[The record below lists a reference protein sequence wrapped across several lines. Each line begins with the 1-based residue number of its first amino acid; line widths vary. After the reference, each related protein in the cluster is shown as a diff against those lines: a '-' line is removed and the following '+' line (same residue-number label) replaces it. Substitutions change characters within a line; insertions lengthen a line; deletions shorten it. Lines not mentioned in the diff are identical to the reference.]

1 MKCTKL
7 QATALHILND
17 MLKICEIFK
26 SIQGESTY
34 AGKICSFIRLS
45 GCNLACSYCDTQYAF
60 ADGMDYSIEQIVEI
74 VNSQNS
80 TLVEITGG
88 EPLIQKET
96 PALCSKLLDKN
107 YTVLVETN
115 GSLPID
121 LLPEGCIRII
131 DVKCPGSGEAGSFLI
146 ENIRKLVK
154 SDELKF
160 VLSDRNDFLWAL
172 EFINK
177 YKLDQLSTVLFSPC
191 MGQVAPSELAAWIL
205 EKNAPV
211 RLGLQLHK
219 LIWGEKRGV

>member
-1 MKCTKL
+1 MRL
-7 QATALHILND
+7 LATAQPILND
-17 MLKICEIFK
+17 MLKICELFK

-34 AGKICSFIRLS
+34 AGMICSFVRLS

-60 ADGMDYSIEQIVEI
+60 TEGRGCSIEQIVEI

-88 EPLIQKET
+88 EPLIQKAT
-96 PALCSKLLDKN
+96 PALCKKFLDKN

-146 ENIRKLVK
+146 ENIGKLVK

-172 EFINK
+172 EFVNR
-177 YKLDQLSTVLFSPC
+177 YKLNQLSTVLFSPC

-205 EKNAPV
+205 EENAPV